1 MKKSPVII
9 IILALLTLGC
19 AKSTVHHQTGE
30 VKPGNSELKTYVVSR
45 PQPKKSKINT
55 RALEHFVNGELLEQV
70 GDLPAAAASYKNALQ
85 IYPNSYEIRYS
96 MALVHYKM
104 RRYQDVLTI
113 LEPIEPEDAKVYSL
127 RGSCFHA
134 AGQGDSARM
143 AYLNVVRLDSQDTRA
158 YSFLAGAYRNLR
170 LADSAIWAYENIARL
185 RPHNYRLRQELAR
198 LQAEAGR
205 FDDAKDSYWRS
216 IETASDSTNLLSYV
230 GLGEIYRISGQ
241 LDSALIVFRAGFE
254 ASSDNIVI
262 NRELTSLYADL
273 DSLPQALTHARKVVT
288 IAPSDRFAIRRL
300 GSIYLLM
307 DSLAVADSVFTF
319 LVKSGERNPVN
330 HMLLGRIAI
339 LQERYPDAV
348 EQFAA
353 WTQLADTAADAW
365 LNLAFAYRQSGDADR
380 EILTYRTGLN
390 HMADEAAA
398 VRLLFALG
406 ASYEQNG
413 SFDEAVETFEQ
424 IIANSPEHSP
434 SLNYLGY
441 MLADRGERLGYARQ
455 LTEKAVAISPDNAAY
470 LDSYGWVF
478 YRLGDYEK
486 ALTYLRKS
494 VSLDN
499 DPVIF
504 DHLGDACKATGNIE
518 EARTWWRKALE
529 LEPDNQAIKE
539 KLGL

>member
-1 MKKSPVII
+1 MKKTPVTI

-19 AKSTVHHQTGE
+19 AGSTVRRQTAE
-30 VKPGNSELKTYVVSR
+30 VKPANAEIKTYAVSR
-45 PQPKKSKINT
+45 PQSKKSRINT
-55 RALEHFVNGELLEQV
+55 RALEHFVNGVFFEQV

-85 IYPNSYEIRYS
+85 IYPDSYEIRYS
-96 MALVHYKM
+96 MAMVYYMM
-104 RRYQDVLTI
+104 RRYEDVLTI
-113 LEPIEPEDAKVYSL
+113 LELIEPEDAQVYSL

-134 AGQGDSARM
+134 LRQADSARA
-143 AYLNVVRLDSQDTRA
+143 AYLQVVRLDSQDTQA
-158 YSFLAGAYRNLR
+158 YSFLAGSYRNLH
-170 LADSAIWAYENIARL
+170 LADSAIWAYENLARL
-185 RPHNYRLRQELAR
+185 HPYNYRLRQELAR

-205 FDDAKDSYWRS
+205 FDDAKDSYWAS
-216 IETASDSTNLLSYV
+216 IETASDSTNLLSFV

-254 ASSDNIVI
+254 TNSDNIVI

-273 DSLPQALTHARKVVT
+273 DSLEQALTHARKVVT
-288 IAPSDRFAIRRL
+288 LAPRDRFAIRRL

-307 DSLAVADSVFTF
+307 DSLTVADSIFAF
-319 LVKSGERNPVN
+319 LVQSGERNPVN
-330 HMLLGRIAI
+330 HMLLGRIAM

-348 EQFAA
+348 EQFTV
-353 WTQLADTAADAW
+353 WTELADTAADAW
-365 LNLAFAYRQSGDADR
+365 LNLAFACRQSGDIDR

-390 HMADEAAA
+390 HMADETSA

-413 SFDEAVETFEQ
+413 HFDEAVATFEQ
-424 IIANSPEHSP
+424 IIANSPDHSP

-441 MLADRGERLGYARQ
+441 MLADRGERLEYARQ
-455 LTEKAVAISPDNAAY
+455 LTEKAVATSPDNAAY

-478 YRLGDYEK
+478 YRLGDYK
-486 ALTYLRKS
+486 RALTYLRKS